1 MQPENRWISRLAKFA
16 VIVTF
21 SLIYLGGM
29 VTSLNAGLSVPDWPT
44 SFGYNMFT
52 FPVSKWEGGIWW
64 EHSHRLVASFL
75 GLVITVLAVWIWRVD
90 SRRWVR
96 GLGLGAFVLVVVQ
109 GILGGLRVTE
119 ISTVLAIIHGCIAQA
134 FLCVLILLA
143 LALSP
148 AWERPPTESKVSYS
162 AKRLVPWG
170 WVLTGAVFIQLILGA
185 IMRHLHA
192 GLAIPTFPLT
202 PSGSW

>member
-96 GLGLGAFVLVVVQ
+96 GLGLGAFVLVVV
-109 GILGGLRVTE
+109 GHSGGTAGHRDFNRAGDHSRVHRPGVPLCAHPACSGAFPGLGE
-119 ISTVLAIIHGCIAQA
+119 AAHG
-134 FLCVLILLA
+134 
-143 LALSP
+143 
-148 AWERPPTESKVSYS
+148 E
-162 AKRLVPWG
+162 
-170 WVLTGAVFIQLILGA
+170 
-185 IMRHLHA
+185 
-192 GLAIPTFPLT
+192 
-202 PSGSW
+202 